1 MKSNK
6 PLDSIVYISIPENL
20 KTVSD
25 SLILDPG
32 ILLPVE
38 VPDGIDPANWDTS
51 SLSWEMIISGM
62 LKILAYDTGHKDAK
76 YFRDFILSVK
86 PKIIEELTQSAI
98 VKARTHHYELTEEI
112 FKALIGLQ
120 PDQLRH
126 KLNLAIM
133 FENQGNYLT
142 GLSRIDEAAGV
153 FPLSEDLY
161 LQLIETGENLPDVYL
176 NSAWF
181 FYNRQDFSKTCELL
195 DLYIQYGEDEV
206 KITEA
211 KKLLKDAAALK
222 GQNNQYKEAYLLITQ
237 DRNQEGVETIDAFLA
252 ENPEVWNAW
261 FLKGW
266 GLRKLERFEEA
277 LSAFSKAFELN
288 NNQVEVLNELA
299 ICQMELSRFEE
310 AENSLM
316 KAFQKEPE
324 NTKVISNMGIL
335 SLKQNKN
342 EEALG
347 FFYTVLELEPEDPIA
362 LEYINFIKKT

>member
-38 VPDGIDPANWDTS
+38 VPEGIDPVNWDTS
-51 SLSWEMIISGM
+51 DLSWEMIISGM
-62 LKILAYDTGHKDAK
+62 LKILAYDSGNKDSK

-98 VKARTHHYELTEEI
+98 VKAQIHHYELTEEI
-112 FKALIGLQ
+112 FMALIGLQ
-120 PDQLRH
+120 PDELRH

-142 GLSRIDEAAGV
+142 GLNRIDEADGV
-153 FPLSEDLY
+153 FALSEDLY
-161 LQLIETGENLPDVYL
+161 LQLIENGEKLPDIYL

-181 FYNRQDFSKTCELL
+181 FYNRQDFSKASELL
-195 DLYIQYGEDEV
+195 NLYIQSGKDEV
-206 KITEA
+206 KLAEA
-211 KKLLKDAAALK
+211 KKLLKDTAALK
-222 GQNNQYKEAYLLITQ
+222 GQNDQYKEAYQLITQ
-237 DRNQEGVETIDAFLA
+237 DRNQEGIEIISTFLI

-266 GLRKLERFEEA
+266 GLRKLEKFEEA
-277 LSAFSKAFELN
+277 LAAFSKAFELN
-288 NNQVEVLNELA
+288 NDQVEVLNELA
-299 ICQMELSRFEE
+299 ICQMELNRFEK
-310 AENSLM
+310 AEELLM
-316 KAFQKEPE
+316 KAYQSDPE

-335 SLKQNKN
+335 CLKQHKN